1 MYNIIS
7 STFGYLPQEF
17 SILYVFFTL
26 LAFYGI
32 TRIIMAPLEQL
43 ILLIRSKIR
52 GR

>member
-7 STFGYLPQEF
+7 ITFGYLPPEF
-17 SILYVFFTL
+17 TILYVFFTF

-32 TRIIMAPLEQL
+32 TRLFMAPLEQL